1 MILLTIGTF
10 DGLHVGHL
18 ELLSEC
24 RRLIPDGSLYV
35 GVNRDEFVE
44 RYKGH
49 APRQP
54 LAHRIELL
62 RSLRSVDGVFVNVG
76 DEDSG
81 VLIDAIRPE
90 TLGIGDDWLDPGH
103 DQRRYLAQLGVTFD
117 WLRERG
123 ILIHYVPRTRGVSS
137 SGLRGAA

>member
-35 GVNRDEFVE
+35 GVNSDEFVE

-62 RSLRSVDGVFVNVG
+62 RSLRSVDGVFANIG
-76 DEDSG
+76 AEDSG
-81 VLIDAIRPE
+81 VLIDAIRPDM
-90 TLGIGDDWLDPGH
+90 LAIGDDWLDPGH
-103 DQRRYLAQLGVTFD
+103 DQRRYLAQLGVTLD
-117 WLRERG
+117 WLHERG
-123 ILIHYVPRTRGVSS
+123 LLIQYIPRTRGVSS
-137 SGLRGAA
+137 TALRGAA